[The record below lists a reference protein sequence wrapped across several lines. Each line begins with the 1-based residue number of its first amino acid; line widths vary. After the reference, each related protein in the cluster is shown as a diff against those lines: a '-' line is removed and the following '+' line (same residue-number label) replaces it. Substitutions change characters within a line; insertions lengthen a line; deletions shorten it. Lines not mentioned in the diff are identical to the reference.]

1 MLDINN
7 LENTFEVR
15 NLSNSNQI
23 DENLKSKKFF
33 WTLEFVP
40 SVDKVLKYELDKLIQ
55 YENQYKAELIK
66 QFPGVSFIGLGN

>member
-40 SVDKVLKYELDKLIQ
+40 SVDKVLKYDILFQ
-55 YENQYKAELIK
+55 RR
-66 QFPGVSFIGLGN
+66 